1 MTYLVHTAHPQFVSL
16 WLSAVGWVLTA
27 VTLGLI
33 QWRVWHVSDLTFIT
47 SGEAWVGIW
56 RVCFYSHTLV
66 TSGFRVM
73 YCQSMA
79 LSDSFTPPEV
89 ATAQV
94 ITLIGLVVGFCGN
107 AAAVYAFRSVYFGL
121 EKQTPIRC
129 AFAVAGTLCLLSA
142 VCFLIPLL
150 WNLNSVVTN
159 QTIAFPS
166 NFHMPPA
173 PVTQNP
179 GAGIGVGIIGSF
191 MIIVSGVIFILYRF
205 PVKMGPRVEPS
216 CPEAR
221 HFDGSSVGTLSPG
234 SVGHSR
240 DNPSN
245 SQARDNPAFHFDEHF
260 CVS

>member
-1 MTYLVHTAHPQFVSL
+1 MAYLVHTAHPQFVSL
-16 WLSAVGWVLTA
+16 WLSAVGWALTA

-33 QWRVWHVSDLTFIT
+33 QWRVWQVADLTFIT
-47 SGEAWVGIW
+47 SGEAWVGLW

-94 ITLIGLVVGFCGN
+94 LTLLGLVVGFCGN
-107 AAAVYAFRSVYFGL
+107 AAAVYALRSVYFGL
-121 EKQTPIRC
+121 EKQTPIRR

-173 PVTQNP
+173 PVTQKP

-191 MIIVSGVIFILYRF
+191 MMIVSGVIFILYRF

-216 CPEAR
+216 GPEAR
-221 HFDGSSVGTLSPG
+221 HFDGSRVGTLSPG
-234 SVGHSR
+234 SVGHSMG
-240 DNPSN
+240 NLSN
-245 SQARDNPAFHFDEHF
+245 SQARDNPAFHSDEHL
-260 CVS
+260 

>member
-1 MTYLVHTAHPQFVSL
+1 MAYLVHTAHPQFVCL
-16 WLSAVGWVLTA
+16 WLSTVGWALTA

-33 QWRVWHVSDLTFIT
+33 QWRVWQVADLTFIT
-47 SGEAWVGIW
+47 SGEAWVGLW

-94 ITLIGLVVGFCGN
+94 LTLLGLVVGFCGN
-107 AAAVYAFRSVYFGL
+107 AAAVYALRSVYFGP
-121 EKQTPIRC
+121 EKPTPIRR

-173 PVTQNP
+173 PVTQNA
-179 GAGIGVGIIGSF
+179 GAGIGVGIVGSF
-191 MIIVSGVIFILYRF
+191 MMIVSGVIFILYRF

-216 CPEAR
+216 GPEAR
-221 HFDGSSVGTLSPG
+221 HFDGSRVGTLSILCPTDPG
-234 SVGHSR
+234 
-240 DNPSN
+240 DNRSS
-245 SQARDNPAFHFDEHF
+245 SQARDNPAFHSDEHL
-260 CVS
+260 

>member
-1 MTYLVHTAHPQFVSL
+1 MA
-16 WLSAVGWVLTA
+16 
-27 VTLGLI
+27 
-33 QWRVWHVSDLTFIT
+33 DLTFIT
-47 SGEAWVGIW
+47 SGEAWVGLW

-94 ITLIGLVVGFCGN
+94 LTLLGLVVGFCGN
-107 AAAVYAFRSVYFGL
+107 AAAVYALRSVYFGL
-121 EKQTPIRC
+121 EKQTPIRR

-173 PVTQNP
+173 PVTQNA
-179 GAGIGVGIIGSF
+179 GAGIGVGIVGSF
-191 MIIVSGVIFILYRF
+191 MMIVSGVIFIFYRF
-205 PVKMGPRVEPS
+205 PVKVGPRVEP
-216 CPEAR
+216 PRPKAR
-221 HFDGSSVGTLSPG
+221 HFDGSSVGTLSLPCPTDPG
-234 SVGHSR
+234 DSLI
-240 DNPSN
+240 N
-245 SQARDNPAFHFDEHF
+245 SQAMDNPAFRSDEHL
-260 CVS
+260 

>member
-1 MTYLVHTAHPQFVSL
+1 MAYLVHTAHPQFVSL
-16 WLSAVGWVLTA
+16 WLSAVGWALTA

-33 QWRVWHVSDLTFIT
+33 QWRVWQVADLTFIT
-47 SGEAWVGIW
+47 SGEAWVGLW
-56 RVCFYSHTLV
+56 RVCYYSHTLV

-94 ITLIGLVVGFCGN
+94 LTLLGLVVGFCGN
-107 AAAVYAFRSVYFGL
+107 AAAVYALRSVYFGL
-121 EKQTPIRC
+121 EKQTPIRR

-173 PVTQNP
+173 PVTLKP
-179 GAGIGVGIIGSF
+179 GAGIGVGIIGSY
-191 MIIVSGVIFILYRF
+191 MMIVSGVIFILYRF

-216 CPEAR
+216 GPEAR
-221 HFDGSSVGTLSPG
+221 HFDGSRVGTLSPG
-234 SVGHSR
+234 SVGHSM
-240 DNPSN
+240 DNLSN
-245 SQARDNPAFHFDEHF
+245 SQARDNPAFHSDEHL
-260 CVS
+260 